1 MIGRAYVNLAI
12 NMPPESGLYI
22 VQYIRL
28 ADLDSPVRV
37 IAESAPFNFVYQ
49 SNADIMRA
57 S

>member
-1 MIGRAYVNLAI
+1 LIGRAYVNLAI

-49 SNADIMRA
+49 SNADIMGA